1 MKENFVE
8 ASDWTRDVEAKLK
21 RKNEILFSRKSEC
34 LQELL
39 ALIREKKHR
48 TLVLWAFACAEVPL
62 QRLKER
68 CPNEERPA
76 RSVRLCR
83 QWEAG
88 EVKMPTAKK
97 ALLEAHAAA
106 KEVEGAE
113 NAALCHAVGQACAVV
128 HVETHAIG
136 LPFYERTAIVRERRG
151 KDYRAAVEKRIE
163 EYIDCLKDCAAR
175 IESVGFSWAEF
186 LLDDRRPNKEKELF
200 RKERTV

>member
-1 MKENFVE
+1 MKENFIE

-39 ALIREKKHR
+39 AQIREQKHR
-48 TLVLWAFACAEVPL
+48 TLVLWAFACVEVPL

-83 QWEAG
+83 QWAAG
-88 EVKMPTAKK
+88 EVKMPTAKR

-136 LPFYERTAIVRERRG
+136 LPFYELTAIVRNVEAKTIAR
-151 KDYRAAVEKRIE
+151 AVEKRIE
-163 EYIDCLKDCAAR
+163 EYIECLKDCAAR

-186 LLDDRRPNKEKELF
+186 LLDDAVRT
-200 RKERTV
+200 RKKNFL